1 MLQLTKRT
9 EYGLIA
15 LVHLADRGGEFVSAR
30 EIGEHYPVPK
40 RLLAEVLKDLGRAK
54 LVESQRGATG
64 GYTLSRPSESIS
76 LGEIIAAVEGRPTL
90 TGCEALGSFQG
101 GSCDVSPVCPI
112 KSPIQRVRVGIWD
125 LLQRTTLHDLAHP
138 SPLALGALLDAREG
152 GVGEGGISDGGIS
165 DGGRAMT
172 TSNGSNTYKLDPGA
186 AATAR
191 ASRSRTNIAQAG
203 RLPLGAES

>member
-15 LVHLADRGGEFVSAR
+15 LVHLADRSGEFVSAR

-40 RLLAEVLKDLGRAK
+40 RLLAEVLKDLSRAK

-64 GYTLSRPSESIS
+64 GYALSRASESIS

-90 TGCEALGSFQG
+90 TGCEALGSFEG

-112 KSPIQRVRVGIWD
+112 KSPIQRVRAGIWE
-125 LLQRTTLHDLAHP
+125 LLQRTSLRDLANP
-138 SPLALGALLDAREG
+138 SPLALDALLEAPVGDAADPDRSTRPADQREP
-152 GVGEGGISDGGIS
+152 
-165 DGGRAMT
+165 
-172 TSNGSNTYKLDPGA
+172 SNQP
-186 AATAR
+186 
-191 ASRSRTNIAQAG
+191 G
-203 RLPLGAES
+203 RLPLGAKS